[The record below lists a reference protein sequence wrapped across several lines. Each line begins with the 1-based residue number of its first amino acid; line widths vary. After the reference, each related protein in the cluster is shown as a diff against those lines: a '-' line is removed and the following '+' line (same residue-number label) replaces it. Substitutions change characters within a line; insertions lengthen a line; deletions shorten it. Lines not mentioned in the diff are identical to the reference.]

1 MKKRVFS
8 LTLAVLLCISSLGP
22 LPTAD
27 AAEGWFAA
35 WRNFVLGG
43 GYHSVDP
50 SRHDPSF
57 CLHDL
62 NRDGVPEL
70 LVFDAVSNNGSG
82 YSHTVYTLRAGKVV
96 ECGSLRTMG
105 GDVCRSTDSAYPGIF
120 TDCYYHYAHWADYF
134 TLDGTTLTQN
144 QVLMSN
150 NRNDPMVYVETFH
163 TQDSKLD
170 QAYQNRITLGQYTQ
184 QEIREMGWDTF
195 VGMYFKPCGGFYDV
209 YPTAYYAP
217 AVSWAV
223 DRGVT
228 SGVDEGLFG
237 PNEVCTRA
245 QTVTFLWRAAGE
257 PAPRSRSCPF
267 ADVPKN
273 AYYYDAVLWAVE
285 NKITSGTGAST
296 FGPNEP
302 CVRAQVVTFLYRAA
316 GEPRIPD
323 APLYFRDV
331 PPSAY
336 YAEAV
341 RWAVAKRITA
351 GTSDTTFSPM
361 DPCTR
366 AQIVTFLYRSR

>member
-1 MKKRVFS
+1 MNKRVLS
-8 LTLAVLLCISSLGP
+8 LSLAWLLCVCLLAA
-22 LPTAD
+22 LPAVN
-27 AAEGWFAA
+27 AVESWFSA
-35 WRNFVLGG
+35 WRSFVLGG

-50 SRHDPSF
+50 SRFDPRF

-70 LVFDAVSNNGSG
+70 LVEDAISTNSSG
-82 YSHTVYTLRAGKVV
+82 FTHTVYTLRSGKAV
-96 ECGSLRTMG
+96 ECGSLENRG
-105 GDVCRSTDSAYPGIF
+105 GDVFYSSDAAYPGIF

-134 TLDGTTLTQN
+134 TLEGTTLTKN
-144 QVLMSN
+144 QILMSN
-150 NRNDPMVYVETFH
+150 NRDDPKVYVETFH

-195 VGMYFKPCGGFYDV
+195 VGMYYKPCGGFYDV
-209 YPTAYYAP
+209 YPTDYYAP

-302 CVRAQVVTFLYRAA
+302 CVRAQVVTFLFRAA

-323 APLYFRDV
+323 APLHFRDV
-331 PPSAY
+331 PLSAY

-341 RWAVAKRITA
+341 RWAVAEQITA